1 METPSLFSMKRDL
14 SKPHGAGLT
23 VKEIALIGMMIASLE
38 AVKLALSF
46 LTNIELVT
54 LLIILYSL
62 FWGWKVLYAAFAFVI
77 VECMIW
83 GFNIWVI
90 MYLYI
95 WPLLV
100 VLTLL
105 FQKQKSVWFWSI
117 FSGLYGLFFGALCA
131 IPYFFIGGWQTAFSW
146 WIAGIPYD
154 LVHCISNCIL
164 MFVLYL
170 PLTRVFARMKKQF

>member
-1 METPSLFSMKRDL
+1 MKLRL
-14 SKPHGAGLT
+14 NKPRGGRMT
-23 VKEIALIGMMIASLE
+23 GKEIALIGMMIASLE
-38 AVKLALSF
+38 AAKLALSF
-46 LTNIELVT
+46 LANVELVT

-62 FWGWKVLYAAFAFVI
+62 FWGWKVFYAVFAFVL

-83 GFNIWVI
+83 GFNLWGV

-100 VLTLL
+100 VLTLI
-105 FQKQKSVWFWSI
+105 FQNRKSVWFWSI

-131 IPYFFIGGWQTAFSW
+131 IPYFFIGGWQTAFGW

-154 LVHCISNCIL
+154 LVHCISNFIL